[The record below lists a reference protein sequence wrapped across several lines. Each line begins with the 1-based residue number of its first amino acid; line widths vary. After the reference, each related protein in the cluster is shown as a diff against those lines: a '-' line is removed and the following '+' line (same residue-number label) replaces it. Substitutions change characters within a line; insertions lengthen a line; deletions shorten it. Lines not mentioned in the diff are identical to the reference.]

1 MGLATFSSHVFYN
14 FYLFYTFYLFFIL
27 LNWQNLLDMTSST
40 LCMEVLFF
48 FFFLTFVLNSL
59 RFQEIPL
66 LWNFKLSVHNSLF
79 IVSPAFIILT
89 LYWKN
94 HPISIDIL

>member
-1 MGLATFSSHVFYN
+1 MGLATFSSHV
-14 FYLFYTFYLFFIL
+14 FYTFYLFFIL
-27 LNWQNLLDMTSST
+27 LNWQNLLEMTSST
-40 LCMEVLFF
+40 LCMEVL

-59 RFQEIPL
+59 RFQEIAL

-79 IVSPAFIILT
+79 IVSLEFIILT